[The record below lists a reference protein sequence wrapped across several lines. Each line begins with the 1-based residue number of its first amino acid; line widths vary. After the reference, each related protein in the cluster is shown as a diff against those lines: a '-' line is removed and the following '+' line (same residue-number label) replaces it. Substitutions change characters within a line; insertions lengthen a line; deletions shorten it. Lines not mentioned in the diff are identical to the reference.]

1 MGRVAVISPN
11 IQLISCY
18 LIGLIFCGM
27 AQIDKLIYLS
37 IYLSIYLYIYIYIY
51 ICIFIETILS
61 SLQACSVITHSSGD
75 FIRRI
80 KSPDELVITKQACRD
95 ESIVSLFF
103 SPVAIY
109 IYIYICERIK
119 KDASILCYSDNCN
132 GPL

>member
-37 IYLSIYLYIYIYIY
+37 IYLSIYLYICIY
-51 ICIFIETILS
+51 IETILS

-103 SPVAIY
+103 PPVAIYIY

-119 KDASILCYSDNCN
+119 KDTSILCYSEFRA
-132 GPL
+132 

>member
-1 MGRVAVISPN
+1 
-11 IQLISCY
+11 
-18 LIGLIFCGM
+18 M
-27 AQIDKLIYLS
+27 AAHDGKGGCNLAEYTTDFLLFDWPYFLWHGANRQINLS
-37 IYLSIYLYIYIYIY
+37 IYLSIYLYICIY
-51 ICIFIETILS
+51 IETILS

-109 IYIYICERIK
+109 IYIYM
-119 KDASILCYSDNCN
+119 
-132 GPL
+132 